1 MDLAHRNLL
10 IDVIPKLLPALI
22 DLTAVLQNIGHGDV
36 LTRVPQP
43 APYRTT
49 VSLVVH
55 AAAEERWAQ
64 ELNASLLQQ
73 APKVPELK
81 LVEAA
86 LAKQTL
92 IPTAAKPIDEA
103 LLAGDRPFVNRI
115 KLRNALLRL
124 IDPAGDSVLL
134 VEGMPKTGKSFTYY
148 LVDHVATRHGFF
160 VHQFRMAQAPPPR
173 QLAEDIVNRLLGDPA
188 TLSEQGLESAER
200 WAEKLADDI
209 FKLMLTMA
217 VPRFFV
223 FDDFPDVTLPP
234 GTLSLISR
242 LATYADQELRGKLRV
257 VLMRFPGEL
266 ATEIMDV
273 AATETVEGFQPTDM
287 TATLMQ
293 IATARKWDI
302 TETTA
307 KAKIDE
313 FERQQPRTLRERFL
327 FLRTMVLGLM
337 AAASSANGAPDTN
350 PMGTQQ

>member
-10 IDVIPKLLPALI
+10 IDVITKLLPTLL
-22 DLTAVLQNIGHGDV
+22 DLTAVLQNIGHADV

-49 VSLVVH
+49 VSFVVH
-55 AAAEERWAQ
+55 AGAEERWAQ
-64 ELNASLLQQ
+64 DLNAALLQQ
-73 APKVPELK
+73 APQRLELK
-81 LVEAA
+81 VIGAA
-86 LAKQTL
+86 FAEQRL
-92 IPTAAKPIDEA
+92 IPTAPKPIDEA

-115 KLRNALLRL
+115 KLRSALLRL

-134 VEGMPKTGKSFTYY
+134 IEGNPKTGKSFTYY
-148 LVDHVATRHGFF
+148 LVDHVATREGFF
-160 VHQFRMAQAPPPR
+160 VHQFKMAQSPPPR

-188 TLSEQGLESAER
+188 ALSEQGLESAER

-209 FKLMLTMA
+209 FKLMLTTA

-242 LATYADQELRGKLRV
+242 LATYADQELRGKLRIV
-257 VLMRFPGEL
+257 VMRFPGEL
-266 ATEIMDV
+266 ATDVMDV
-273 AATETVEGFQPTDM
+273 AATENVEGFNPTDM
-287 TATLMQ
+287 AATLMQ
-293 IATARKWDI
+293 IATARKWAI

-307 KAKIDE
+307 KEKIDE

-327 FLRTMVLGLM
+327 FLRRMVLELTV
-337 AAASSANGAPDTN
+337 ASTAHGVPSTNVMGAQP
-350 PMGTQQ
+350 